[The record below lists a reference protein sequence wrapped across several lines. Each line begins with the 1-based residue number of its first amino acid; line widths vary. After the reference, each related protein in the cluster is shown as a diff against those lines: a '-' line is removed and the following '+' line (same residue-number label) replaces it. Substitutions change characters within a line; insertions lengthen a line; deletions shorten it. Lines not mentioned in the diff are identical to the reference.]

1 VAAASPEL
9 HRDVHEGRGPFA
21 LLVHGILSGRA
32 QWQPNLAALAKIARP
47 VVVELWGHGRSP
59 SPHDPGAYHPD
70 AYVEAFDRIRAELG
84 VDRWLLCGQSLGGSL
99 TLRYALAH
107 PDRVI
112 AQVFTNSVSALGD
125 EEWRNA
131 RRKTAVSVA
140 EAIVAGGREAIERM
154 PIHPLRAT
162 HIPEPAHRAVL
173 DDAAMLDPEGV
184 AMAFRHTAT
193 EASVRNRVTEN
204 RVPTLLVCG
213 EREKRF
219 LPERDFAIATMPHL
233 EVVNVPGA
241 GHAVNLEAAAEFD
254 RAVTEFFRRHASGGP
269 SANRPPE

>member
-1 VAAASPEL
+1 VRL
-9 HRDVHEGRGPFA
+9 HRDIHDGRGPFL
-21 LLVHGILSGRA
+21 LLVHGVLSGRA
-32 QWQPNLAALAKIARP
+32 QWQPNLTALSSVARP

-59 SPHDPGAYHPD
+59 SPEDSALYHPD
-70 AYVEAFDRIRAELG
+70 SYVRAFEEIRHEIGAE
-84 VDRWLLCGQSLGGSL
+84 RWLVCGQSLGGALS
-99 TLRYALAH
+99 LRYTLAH

-125 EEWRNA
+125 EKWRES
-131 RRKTAVSVA
+131 RRRSAPALA

-162 HIPEPAHRAVL
+162 RIPEAAHRAIL
-173 DDAAMLDPEGV
+173 ADAALLDPAGV
-184 AMAFRHTAT
+184 AMAFRHTVA
-193 EASVRNRVTEN
+193 ESSVRGRVAEN

-219 LPERDFAIATMPHL
+219 LPERDFAAETMPRL
-233 EVVNVPGA
+233 EIVGIPAA

-254 RAVTEFFRRHASGGP
+254 AAVTAFFARQAATGSGDAGN
-269 SANRPPE
+269 A

>member
-1 VAAASPEL
+1 
-9 HRDVHEGRGPFA
+9 

-32 QWQPNLAALAKIARP
+32 QWGPNLAALATVGRP

-59 SPHDPGAYHPD
+59 TPRDPDAYRPD
-70 AYVEAFDRIRAELG
+70 AYVEAFDRIRAQLG

-99 TLRYALAH
+99 TLRYALTH

-125 EEWRNA
+125 EEWRSV
-131 RRKTAVSVA
+131 RRKTGDALA

-162 HIPEPAHRAVL
+162 RIPEPAHRAVL

-193 EASVRNRVTEN
+193 EASVRDRVSTN

-219 LPERDFAIATMPHL
+219 LPERDFATATMPHL
-233 EVVNVPGA
+233 EVVNIPGA
-241 GHAVNLEAAAEFD
+241 GHAVNLEAAAEFNG
-254 RAVTEFFRRHASGGP
+254 AVTEFFRRHPSGGP
-269 SANRPPE
+269 IP